1 MAFDNAQFR
10 LNFPEFTDVVR
21 YPESQIDFW
30 LSIGEICLI
39 EDRWGT
45 LYTQGMQLFV
55 AHNITLAAQN
65 AKTGAVGGVPGA
77 TSGPVSSKSVGS
89 VSVSYDTQSIA
100 EANAGEWNA
109 TSYGRQLIRLARMV
123 GVGAHQI

>member
-10 LNFPEFTDVVR
+10 LNFPEFADTAR
-21 YPESQIDFW
+21 YPEAQITFW
-30 LSIGEICLI
+30 SSIGEICLI
-39 EDRWGT
+39 KDRWST
-45 LYTQGMQLFV
+45 LYDQGMQLFV

-65 AKTGAVGGVPGA
+65 SKAGAAGGVPGV

-89 VSVSYDTQSIA
+89 VSVSYDSQAIA

-123 GVGAHQI
+123 GAGALQV